1 MLNTKKDFINCL
13 EKIINPLKDFYTEG
27 KSGIVL
33 GTTSVVY
40 SKETAYMEG
49 FARVLWGLGPLWG
62 SGCDVE
68 GFEAI
73 YAEGLKN
80 GTDPESSEFWGELF
94 DYDQKIVETA
104 AIGLTLILAP
114 EKIKSMLSA
123 EALENLSKWLYRVN
137 EVKAHHNNWLL
148 FAVLVN
154 LGLKSIG
161 AEYNKDI
168 IDEVMDTVDGFYMG
182 NGWYS
187 DGNSEQLDYY
197 IAFAIHFYTLI
208 YAKVM
213 EREDVERSNKI
224 KERAMLFAK
233 DFIYWFD
240 EDGSAVAFGRSQT
253 YRFAQCCFWSACV
266 FAGIEPFPIGVMKG
280 IISRHLEY
288 WMSLPIF
295 DNAGILSIGYGYPNL
310 NMSEQYNAPGS
321 PYWALKSFLFL
332 ALSEDHPFYTTDAL
346 PLPELSP
353 LKVIKEARMAI
364 QHIGGSSYML
374 TAGQWNGWMMHH
386 AEKYS
391 KFAYSTKY
399 AFSVPRSYSDIGNC
413 GCDSMLT
420 FVKDGMCFVRR
431 KCDSFEIKD
440 DGRVLS
446 TWKPF
451 SGVTVKSEIIPTEDG
466 HIRKHTVE
474 SDAEYE
480 AYDCGFAVPEAEGK
494 VSGNGE
500 SVVIAGAKNLNLLN
514 TDTVME
520 AVKYTI
526 VKGVNELETR
536 VVY

>member
-1 MLNTKKDFINCL
+1 MLHTKQDFINCL
-13 EKIINPLKDFYTEG
+13 EKIINPLKPFYTDG

-33 GTTSVVY
+33 GSTSVVY
-40 SKETAYMEG
+40 SRETAYMEG
-49 FARVLWGLGPLWG
+49 FARVLWGLAPLWG
-62 SGCDVE
+62 SGHDIKD
-68 GFEAI
+68 FEAI
-73 YAEGLKN
+73 YAEGIKN
-80 GTDPESSEFWGELF
+80 GTDPESPEFWGELF
-94 DYDQKIVETA
+94 DFDQKIVETA

-114 EKIKSMLSA
+114 DKIKGMLS
-123 EALENLSKWLYRVN
+123 EKALNNLINWLYKIN
-137 EVKAHHNNWLL
+137 GVKSHHNNWLL

-161 AEYNKDI
+161 AKYDENKI
-168 IDEVMDTVDGFYMG
+168 KEVMKTVDGFYIG

-187 DGNSEQLDYY
+187 DGNSDQLDYY

-213 EREDVERSNKI
+213 EKEDKEMCDKI

-233 DFIYWFD
+233 DFIYWFAD
-240 EDGSAVAFGRSQT
+240 DGAAVAFGRSQT
-253 YRFAQCCFWSACV
+253 YRFAQCCFFSACL
-266 FAGIEPFPIGVMKG
+266 FAGIEPFSVGVMKG
-280 IISRHLEY
+280 IIARHLEY

-295 DNAGILSIGYGYPNL
+295 DNAGILSIGYGYPNI
-310 NMSEQYNAPGS
+310 NMAEQYNAPGS

-332 ALSEDHPFYTTDAL
+332 ALEDDHPFYTVEAE
-346 PLPELSP
+346 PLPRLDK
-353 LKVIKEARMAI
+353 LKVIPEARMVI
-364 QHIGGSSYML
+364 QRVGGGAVML

-399 AFSVPRSYSDIGNC
+399 AFSVPRSYYDIANS
-413 GCDSMLT
+413 GCDSTLA
-420 FVKDGMCFVRR
+420 FVRDGMCHVRR
-431 KCDSFEIKD
+431 RCNEYRVEE
-440 DGRVLS
+440 DGRVIS
-446 TWKPF
+446 VWEPF
-451 SGVTVKSEIIPTEDG
+451 KGVVVRSEIIPTENG

-474 SDAEYE
+474 SDGEYE

-500 SVVIAGAKNLNLLN
+500 SVVIQCVKNVNLLN

-520 AVKYTI
+520 AVKYKI
-526 VKGVNELETR
+526 NKGVNELETR